1 MMGLVLATEREARP
15 LLSLLAAKVV
25 GESPFGL
32 WRATLGRGDEALR
45 ILVTGMGKVAAA
57 AATAALL
64 STTEIHRVINLG
76 ACGALVDRD
85 DLAPGALCQVRR
97 VVEGDHCGCGGRPP
111 EPLDCVAVDAPQLV
125 QVDLV
130 TTDRPVF
137 EDQRREALAVHGQV
151 VDMEGAAVARTA
163 AWFATP
169 CTLLKGV
176 TDPAGSFDR
185 HQLMANLDGVAE
197 ALADLCLALVENR
210 AI

>member
-15 LLSLLAAKVV
+15 LLDRLAATAMT
-25 GESPFGL
+25 EFPFGL
-32 WRATLGRGDEALR
+32 WRGTLGGRGEAVR
-45 ILVTGMGKVAAA
+45 MLVTGMGKVAAA

-64 STTEIHRVINLG
+64 STTEIDRVVNLG

-85 DLAPGALCQVRR
+85 DLVPGALCQVRR
-97 VVEGDHCGCGGRPP
+97 VVEGDHRGFGARPAAA
-111 EPLDCVAVDAPQLV
+111 LDCATVDAPHLV

-137 EDQRREALAVHGQV
+137 EDRRREALAAHGQV

-163 AWFATP
+163 AWFSTP

-176 TDPAGSFDR
+176 TDPAGSGDR
-185 HQLMANLDGVAE
+185 HQLMTNLDGVAD
-197 ALADLCLALVENR
+197 ALADLCLALVEKQ